1 MVSLSLNTFWKSV
14 FDNSAK
20 KITIDILI
28 VEAKDELRRNVS
40 SDIYVFW
47 IWVVFD
53 VCLMQEKDKSETCV
67 NI

>member
-40 SDIYVFW
+40 SDIYVF
-47 IWVVFD
+47 
-53 VCLMQEKDKSETCV
+53 
-67 NI
+67 